1 MINTQASKQTNKEIN
16 KQQKK
21 LKISTLIRN
30 EHMKKKTSNNRNKVG
45 NNYLN
50 KRF

>member
-30 EHMKKKTSNNRNKVG
+30 EHMKKKNQQQQKQSRK
-45 NNYLN
+45 
-50 KRF
+50 